1 MAGKYFNADQLVE
14 LNEAR
19 KRIFAEREQ
28 MFKKYRVDLLDTD
41 SLSSLSIYEIVKQ
54 YDPDYNINFARNGED
69 AKSNGVLVEQK
80 ATKIESDFTKTGKPR
95 KNAGTD
101 AAFQFHANGDIVHPR
116 YVLVARRKENLEI
129 VRIYDVCSDAACKTV
144 QAHLIAERD
153 KWRAKGMD
161 QKRDVILL
169 PEKLLLSLPVTKNL
183 SIDGVGI
190 FVS

>member
-1 MAGKYFNADQLVE
+1 MPGKYFKPNELED

-19 KRIFAEREQ
+19 KKIFAEREL
-28 MFKKYRVDLLDTD
+28 MYKKYGVDLLDTD

-69 AKSNGVLVEQK
+69 AISKGILVEQK
-80 ATKIESDFTKTGKPR
+80 ATKIDGDYTKTGKLR

-101 AAFQFHANGDIVHPR
+101 ANFQFHANGDILHSR

-129 VRIYDVCSDAACKTV
+129 VRIYDVSSKAGCELI
-144 QAHLIAERD
+144 QRHLEGERD
-153 KWRAKGMD
+153 KWRSKGMD

-169 PEKLLLSLPVTKNL
+169 PEKLLLLIPVKKKL
-183 SIDGVGI
+183 VIAGVSV